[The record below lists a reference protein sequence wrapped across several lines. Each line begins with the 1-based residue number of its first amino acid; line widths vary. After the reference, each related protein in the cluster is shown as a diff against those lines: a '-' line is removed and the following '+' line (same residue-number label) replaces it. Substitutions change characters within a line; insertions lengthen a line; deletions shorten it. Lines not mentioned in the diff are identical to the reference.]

1 MLYGGLN
8 AYTMANGDL
17 YTKLQY
23 RNPKRSCIF
32 THDHHNHANIT
43 KNAETCGDQ
52 PEQAATM
59 AICT

>member
-1 MLYGGLN
+1 MLIPWLMETYIC
-8 AYTMANGDL
+8 
-17 YTKLQY
+17 TKLQY

-43 KNAETCGDQ
+43 ENAEHCGDE
-52 PEQAATM
+52 PEQTATM